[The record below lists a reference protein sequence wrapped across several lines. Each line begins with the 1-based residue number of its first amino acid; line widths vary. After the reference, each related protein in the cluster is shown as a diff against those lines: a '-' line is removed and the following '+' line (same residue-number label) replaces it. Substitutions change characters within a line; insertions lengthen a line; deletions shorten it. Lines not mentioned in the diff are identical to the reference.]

1 MNRRL
6 LVKLFA
12 ASSLATIGSSKFA
25 WTASY
30 PTKTIRLVCPW
41 PAGGVTDVLA
51 RSLAQAI
58 SAELGQAVIV
68 DNRAGAGGMIGSAE
82 VARAVADGHTLLFN
96 TSSLVQAP
104 AVAAQRLYDPI
115 KDFTPI
121 GSLGRTVM
129 PLVVPAASPANTLEE
144 FVTYVRGR
152 KLPFGTFGAGTTSH
166 AFQQLFSDYNKLD
179 MVHVPY
185 KGEAPMLNDV
195 LGNQVACA
203 MGTMSTLAP
212 QIKSR
217 TVKALAILSPGEVD
231 GFSEIPTFKKLGY
244 PAEFDWQGGFIGL
257 FGPPNVPN
265 DVSVILESVFT
276 KILSNPT
283 MQKVMK
289 QNFVVGRPSLARET
303 AVEVAA
309 TQEAWESLV
318 KRLHLTA
325 N

>member
-1 MNRRL
+1 MITRRRL
-6 LVKLFA
+6 VQFA
-12 ASSLATIGSSKFA
+12 AVGAATVSSSRRA

-30 PTKTIRLVCPW
+30 PTRTIRLVCPW

-51 RSLAQAI
+51 RSLAQSI

-68 DNRAGAGGMIGSAE
+68 DNKAGAGGMIGSAE
-82 VARAVADGHTLLFN
+82 VARSVADGHTLLFN
-96 TSSLVQAP
+96 TSSLVQSP
-104 AVAAQRLYDPI
+104 AVAAQKLYDPV

-129 PLVVPAASPANTLEE
+129 PFVVPAASTAKTLEE
-144 FVTYVRGR
+144 FVAAARGR
-152 KLPFGTFGAGTTSH
+152 QLPFGSYGAGTTSH

-195 LGNQVACA
+195 LSNQVSCA

-212 QIKSR
+212 QIEAR
-217 TVKALAILSPGEVD
+217 TVRALAILSPEQVE

-244 PAEFDWQGGFIGL
+244 PAEFDWRGGFIGL
-257 FGPPNVPN
+257 FGPPNLPA
-265 DVSVILESVFT
+265 DVLGILEAAFT
-276 KILSNPT
+276 KIVSDPT

-289 QNFVVGRPSLARET
+289 QNFVVGRPSFTRDT
-303 AVEVAA
+303 AVEIAT
-309 TQEAWESLV
+309 TQEAWSNLV
-318 KRLHLTA
+318 TRLHLTA